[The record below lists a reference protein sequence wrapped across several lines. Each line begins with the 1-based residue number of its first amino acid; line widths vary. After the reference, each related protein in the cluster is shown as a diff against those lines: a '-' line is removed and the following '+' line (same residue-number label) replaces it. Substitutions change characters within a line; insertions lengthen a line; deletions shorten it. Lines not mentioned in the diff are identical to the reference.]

1 MKDAQKYGGYIMQ
14 LDMHFYGVYAL
25 ARAAGIKADT
35 ARIIAYA
42 SQFVDD
48 AIDDDKIVLSSNN
61 ALLPLMTSHRP
72 LDYKNTI
79 PSDQWRVWIP
89 FHFLPGNKGNTFT
102 QKMICQMHSEPVKAM
117 IENALDSKH
126 EDYWPYLIGITA
138 HVYADTFS
146 HYGFIGIEDEL
157 NKVKQK
163 SIDIT
168 NNSKNIFQYIEIK
181 FEEFKSRFLGT
192 FAERVPIGHGAVATL
207 PDRPYLKWEF
217 KYESKNNKSET
228 NRDNSSTFYDGC
240 ESLFKFFS
248 DFVEIC
254 PKEKDLNIAKNWDQI
269 SKKIKTLVKNQTP
282 ISERIDLW
290 KDYISKGIFC
300 NVEPLDKKIYYDL
313 NLWRSRRT
321 GFNIQSEDDI
331 IQTDAYKFIKASCIH
346 KDFVLYDLL
355 PSIGL
360 IVFQ

>member
-1 MKDAQKYGGYIMQ
+1 MQ

-48 AIDDDKIVLSSNN
+48 AIDDDKIVLSSDN
-61 ALLPLMTSHRP
+61 ALLPLMTSHMP

-79 PSDQWRVWIP
+79 LSDQWRVWVP
-89 FHFLPGNKGNTFT
+89 FHFIPGNKGDSFA

-117 IENALDSKH
+117 IKHALDLKH
-126 EDYWPYLIGITA
+126 EDYWPHLIGITA
-138 HVYADTFS
+138 HVYADTFA
-146 HYGFIGIEDEL
+146 HYGFIGIKDEL
-157 NKVKQK
+157 NKVKQG
-163 SIDIT
+163 SIDYSE
-168 NNSKNIFQYIEIK
+168 NSKNILQYIKVK
-181 FEEFKSRFLGT
+181 FEEFKSRSLGT
-192 FAERVPIGHGAVATL
+192 FAELVPIGHGAVATL
-207 PDRPYLKWEF
+207 PDRPYLKWKFE
-217 KYESKNNKSET
+217 YESRDNKSKS

-240 ESLFKFFS
+240 ESLFTFFS
-248 DFVEIC
+248 KFIEVC
-254 PKEKDLNIAKNWDQI
+254 PKEKDQNIPKNWDQI
-269 SKKIKTLVKNQTP
+269 SEKVKILLKNQAP
-282 ISERIDLW
+282 ISERIELW

-300 NVEPLDKKIYYDL
+300 TVEPLDKKINYDK
-313 NLWRSRRT
+313 NLWRPRRAE
-321 GFNIQSEDDI
+321 FSIQAEDEI
-331 IQTDAYKFIKASCIH
+331 IQTDAYKFLKSSFIH